1 MCPYTFVF
9 RNRFFPLDLLC
20 PCRWCCLPLPP
31 CPFWCPSLNISPTPN
46 PTVKRLSS
54 SSWSS
59 MPHRAA
65 SSSDERYT
73 PLWVLELAVKLM
85 GGIDLDPC
93 ADPLKRVPAAL
104 HYTKE
109 QDGLSRAWAGRV
121 FLNPPYSGATA
132 WFKHLC
138 LYMEAGAVSEALVLV
153 PVTSIHSKGAALLMK
168 QFAAALC
175 LCYRRFNFLDAD
187 YKDLPV
193 STPIPLA
200 LVYAG
205 GSLNRFLELTRRH
218 GYGLMTHKP
227 PSNRRQVSCSYCGD
241 VFFASR
247 STARFCGTTCRV
259 EAHRKKA
266 QGGSVV

>member
-1 MCPYTFVF
+1 MCPYPFGF
-9 RNRFFPLDLLC
+9 WNRFLLLDFALTVLLLLLAAA
-20 PCRWCCLPLPP
+20 PCS
-31 CPFWCPSLNISPTPN
+31 FWCLSLNIFPTPN

-54 SSWSS
+54 SSWSA

-65 SSSDERYT
+65 SSSDERYS

-121 FLNPPYSGATA
+121 FLNPPYSGSTA
-132 WFKHLC
+132 WFRHLS
-138 LYMEAGAVSEALVLV
+138 LYLEAGAVSEALVLV

-187 YKDLPV
+187 YKELPV

-205 GSLNRFLELTRRH
+205 GSVDRFLELTSRH
-218 GYGLMTHKP
+218 GYGLMTHKSP
-227 PSNRRQVSCSYCGD
+227 PNRRQVSCAYCGD

-266 QGGSVV
+266 QESSVI